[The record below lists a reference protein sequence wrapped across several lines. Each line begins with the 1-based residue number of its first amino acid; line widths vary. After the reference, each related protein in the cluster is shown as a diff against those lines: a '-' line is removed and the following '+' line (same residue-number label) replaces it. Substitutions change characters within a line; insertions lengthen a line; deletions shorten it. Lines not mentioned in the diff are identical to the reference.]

1 MIFSGNVRQK
11 QFNSSGDD
19 SYFPSLRQMLAL
31 CLGASFFLCLT
42 ACTRSGKPTA
52 PVPATTSGTLVQ
64 RAYVWQRDWSRQVS
78 QAVAG
83 HAADFDSLALLAA
96 QMEWRDRSNPPAII
110 RPAIDW
116 TTLSATGK
124 SIGLVV
130 RVHRAGE
137 PDAVADTV
145 TRLFKDRLAE
155 AAAANVSISELQID
169 YDCPQKS
176 LDAYL
181 GWFTKVREALRPTRI
196 PLRFTVLPTWLGEPK
211 FAALADASDGYILQ
225 VHSFDVTTLGKTPT
239 VCDPAAASAWVGRA
253 AKLGRPFWVAL
264 PTYRCLAGY
273 APDGRSLGMAADA
286 GSPSWPPGTTV
297 LELNSDADA
306 LAGLVAALTA
316 KRPAAMQGL
325 YWYRLPI
332 AGESHNWRWPTLA
345 AVMAGRAPLSRWE
358 VRATAGNPT
367 DFALC
372 NTGEKDE
379 LLPRSIRITWPGPER
394 IAAAD
399 SLGGWSCQF
408 EPDWIL
414 YQYSRNGSPGR
425 VPPGTS
431 IPLGWIR
438 FRETPATTIPFSHD
452 IVR

>member
-1 MIFSGNVRQK
+1 MPKFGATRV
-11 QFNSSGDD
+11 
-19 SYFPSLRQMLAL
+19 SLLRITIAL
-31 CLGASFFLCLT
+31 GLGVGFLLGLP
-42 ACTRSGKPTA
+42 ACNRSGKLAA
-52 PVPATTSGTLVQ
+52 PVPVTISGPLVQ

-83 HAADFDSLALLAA
+83 HATAFDSLALLAA
-96 QMEWRDRSNPPAII
+96 QMEWRDPSKPPTII

-116 TTLSATGK
+116 TTLHATGK

-137 PDAVADTV
+137 PDTVAEAVTK
-145 TRLFKDRLAE
+145 LLNDRLAE
-155 AAAANVSISELQID
+155 AAAANVSISEMQID

-181 GWFTKVREALRPTRI
+181 RWFTKVRETLRPTRI
-196 PLRFTVLPTWLGEPK
+196 PLRLTALPTWLGEPT

-225 VHSFDVTTLGKTPT
+225 VHSFDVTKLGKTPT
-239 VCDPAAASAWVGRA
+239 VCDPAAANTWIGRA

-273 APDGRSLGMAADA
+273 APDGSSLGMAADA
-286 GSPSWPPGTTV
+286 GSPTWPPGTTV
-297 LELNSDADA
+297 IELTSDADA
-306 LAGLVAALTA
+306 LSSLVASWTA
-316 KRPAAMQGL
+316 NRPATMQGL

-332 AGESHNWRWPTLA
+332 VGESRNWHWSTLA
-345 AVMAGRAPLSRWE
+345 AVMAGRTPLSRWE
-358 VRATAGNPT
+358 IRATADNPT
-367 DFALC
+367 DFTLC

-379 LLPRSIRITWPGPER
+379 PRPRIIRITWPGPER

-399 SLGGWSCQF
+399 SLGGWRCQF
-408 EPDWIL
+408 EPDRII
-414 YQYSRNGSPGR
+414 YQYPQNGSPGR
-425 VPPGTS
+425 VYPGAS

-438 FRETPATTIPFSHD
+438 FRETPSTVIPFSHE